1 MRVRRSLFCLAAA
14 LVLAAA
20 AWSAVATLA
29 APPARALT
37 LSQLEALI
45 RQARDKKQGL
55 DSVIARLDTRL
66 DVISDRL
73 NGLSQRIA
81 AVSAKLA
88 EQQAEY
94 DRLHGRLVAKKR
106 QLTLAE
112 QRLRWQQLVF
122 DQRVVQTYKAGEIDY
137 LAVLLKASSYEDM
150 LTRVA
155 FLRTLVENDN
165 SLVGQL
171 ATARDAVALAKRQ
184 IAAQTKTARALRDE
198 VRRRNDELVALRAE
212 QVAAAA
218 STRAIRRDK
227 AKTLAAFEH
236 DIHAWE
242 AQEAELATESQGL
255 AGIIQGQQGDGKF
268 SGSLAWPVSGPVTS
282 PFGWRIHP
290 IFHVRKFHTGIDI
303 GVGYGTPIR
312 AADGGRVIYASWMSG
327 YGNTIIIDHG
337 GSISTLYAH
346 QSSLVVG
353 SGGLVSKGQ
362 VIGFVG
368 STGYSTGP
376 HLHFE
381 VRVNG
386 NPVNPLGYLH

>member
-1 MRVRRSLFCLAAA
+1 VRVRRSLFCLAAA